1 MLVVIVL
8 RLMYSNSETDASES
22 ANLALMEE
30 ITRCLYASLLIQV
43 SFRTLQFLRYFQS
56 IGVLIIVLAEMMNDV
71 GTPHA
76 PFRSR

>member
-1 MLVVIVL
+1 MWVLVWGVGLSGELEYCI
-8 RLMYSNSETDASES
+8 N
-22 ANLALMEE
+22 LMEE